1 MPNFFV
7 GKSVMVLLS
16 VKEGREA
23 EMKAI
28 GHHLNSICLEW
39 IIGSKATGESKC
51 KHQRGPQ
58 WSTKST
64 LSYKREFINRIINTH
79 LHILHSLIK

>member
-28 GHHLNSICLEW
+28 GHHLNSICLE
-39 IIGSKATGESKC
+39 
-51 KHQRGPQ
+51 
-58 WSTKST
+58 
-64 LSYKREFINRIINTH
+64 
-79 LHILHSLIK
+79 